1 MPDGAAI
8 ILTLK
13 ILVSLVTVILIAA
26 IVAVATGRK
35 RLHGR
40 LNTLFFVL
48 TMLTVVVFEG
58 LIRFGVP
65 ISETFSVETRAAL
78 RIHLYFAVPSALLLP
93 VMLWSGATGRKTLHK
108 VCAAAFAIAWA
119 GTFVTGV
126 FWLPHE

>member
-13 ILVSLVTVILIAA
+13 ILVSLVTAILIAA

-35 RLHGR
+35 RLHGQ
-40 LNTLFFVL
+40 LNTVFFVL
-48 TMLTVVVFEG
+48 TMLTVVGFEG
-58 LIRFGVP
+58 LIRFGAP
-65 ISETFSVETRAAL
+65 ITETFSDETRAFL

-108 VCAAAFAIAWA
+108 VCASIFSIAWA
-119 GTFVTGV
+119 GTFITGV

>member
-13 ILVSLVTVILIAA
+13 ILVSLVTMILIAA

-40 LNTLFFVL
+40 LNTVFFVL
-48 TMLTVVVFEG
+48 TMLTVVGFEG

-65 ISETFSVETRAAL
+65 VSETFSDETRAAL
-78 RIHLYFAVPSALLLP
+78 RVHLCFAVPSALLLP
-93 VMLWSGATGRKTLHK
+93 LMLWSGTTGRRMLHK
-108 VCAAAFAIAWA
+108 IAAGIFTLAWA
-119 GTFVTGV
+119 GTFFTGV